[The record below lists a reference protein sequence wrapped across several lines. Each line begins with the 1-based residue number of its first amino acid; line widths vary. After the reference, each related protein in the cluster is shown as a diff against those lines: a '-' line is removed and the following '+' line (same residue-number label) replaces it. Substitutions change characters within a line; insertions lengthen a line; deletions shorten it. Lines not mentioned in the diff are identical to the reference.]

1 MKIHFDPGHL
11 GHQPKFELV
20 PGKFIPNLEK
30 RERAEAV
37 LDALRQEGFGHMVEA
52 KPAPR
57 APLLRVHDA
66 AFLDFLESAWEEWEV
81 KFGAES
87 DGLAFVWPGRHLFQ
101 IVPRTI
107 EGKLGYYTFDGIS
120 PITRGMWRAATG
132 AAGAALAAAAD
143 IQAGARASFAVCRP
157 PGHHAGPDLAGGT
170 SYINNTA
177 VAAADLAASGAR
189 VAIIDVDA
197 HHGNGTQ
204 AIFWSRSDV
213 LTISIHTDPASDYP
227 YFSGYAGEKG
237 AGAGDGF
244 NLNLPLPPGAV
255 WQLYSEALA
264 AAIDR
269 ITDFSPDVLVLA
281 LGVDAYHEDPAGQL
295 ALEIADFATM
305 GRRLADLGLPT
316 AIVLEG
322 GYAETA
328 LRKAVLGAVSAFS

>member
-11 GHQPKFELV
+11 GHQPKLELV
-20 PGKFIPNLEK
+20 PGKFMPNLET

-37 LDALRQEGFGHMVEA
+37 LDALRQEGFGQMVEA

-66 AFLDFLESAWEEWEV
+66 AFLDFLESAWEEWQA
-81 KFGAES
+81 KFGAER

-101 IVPRTI
+101 TVPRTI

-132 AAGAALAAAAD
+132 AAGTALAAAAD

-177 VAAADLAASGAR
+177 VAAAELAAGGAR

-213 LTISIHTDPASDYP
+213 LTISIHADPASDYP
-227 YFSGYAGEKG
+227 YFSGYAGERG
-237 AGAGDGF
+237 GGAGDGF

-255 WQLYSEALA
+255 WQSYAEALA

-269 ITDFSPDVLVLA
+269 VADFSPDILVLA
-281 LGVDAYHEDPAGQL
+281 LGVDAYREDPAGQL
-295 ALEIADFATM
+295 ALEIADFATI
-305 GRRLADLGLPT
+305 GRRLADLDLPT

-322 GYAETA
+322 GYAEAA
-328 LRKAVLGAVSAFS
+328 LRRAVPGAVGAFL